1 VILSCAIFTAVE
13 AMITKL
19 HSHAATSDRANH
31 GQADYFRDEL
41 YRQIELLNE
50 HVRKCQAKLAVNT
63 RRGQVD
69 QIRHMQAQHRQCVIE
84 RRKLLEM
91 LAALNFRFPEVEVA
105 LAR

>member
-1 VILSCAIFTAVE
+1 ME

-19 HSHAATSDRANH
+19 YSDVAASDRANH
-31 GQADYFRDEL
+31 HQADCFRDEL
-41 YRQIELLNE
+41 HRQIDLLNE
-50 HVRKCQAKLAVNT
+50 HVRKFQAKLAVNT

-69 QIRHMQAQHRQCVIE
+69 QIRHMQAQLRQCAIE

-91 LAALNFRFPEVEVA
+91 LAALTRRFPDNPVA